1 MMKPIRLL
9 AAVPVLLIMTC
20 SLFNVCGDRTQ
31 KVSEADLRRE
41 KHKFESVMAAKIVVY
56 RRSLHQMNARA
67 ENASSQFKLGTD
79 RQSAELERQLEAA
92 EKSLTALDASSK
104 QGWIDMK
111 PGLEHAFDGLGKSFE
126 QATARFNHTLVH

>member
-1 MMKPIRLL
+1 MKPIRLL
-9 AAVPVLLIMTC
+9 AAAPVLLIMTC
-20 SLFNVCGDRTQ
+20 SLFTVCGDRTQ
-31 KVSEADLRRE
+31 KVSDADLRRE
-41 KHKFESVMAAKIVVY
+41 KYKFESVMAAKLVVY

-92 EKSLTALDASSK
+92 EKNLTALDASSK
-104 QGWIDMK
+104 QDWIDMK
-111 PGLEHAFDGLGKSFE
+111 PGLEHAFDDLGKSFE